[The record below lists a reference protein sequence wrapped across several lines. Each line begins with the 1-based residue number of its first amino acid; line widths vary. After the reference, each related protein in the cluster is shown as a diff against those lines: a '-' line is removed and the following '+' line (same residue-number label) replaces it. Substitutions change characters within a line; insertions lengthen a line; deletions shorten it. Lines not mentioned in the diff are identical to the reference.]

1 MKEDLKIL
9 KEVFTWKHIA
19 YGILFNV
26 LAFTFMYATL
36 DLFLYMRYD
45 LGWI

>member
-1 MKEDLKIL
+1 MKTDIEIL
-9 KEVFTWKHIA
+9 KEVFTWKNIA

-26 LAFTFMYATL
+26 LAFTFMYTSL
-36 DLFLYMRYD
+36 IIFLYLRYD